1 MKKNVLLIILLI
13 ILILTLGI
21 FVFIKCDFTFPEIPK
36 APQVDESGD
45 ITEDKYAVDIKRED
59 YSARILEAENNEYV
73 TLYIETN
80 IFENEKE
87 VLIKYDNAK
96 YILNTANILL
106 ENVEI
111 SKTGNIN
118 SFKLKISQRTNYNI
132 SFIKKAKENIVEV
145 SDIVVEN
152 IAG

>member
-59 YSARILEAENNEYV
+59 YSARILEVENKEYV

-87 VLIKYDNAK
+87 ILIKYDNAK
-96 YILNTANILL
+96 YILNTDNILL
-106 ENVEI
+106 EDVEI
-111 SKTGNIN
+111 SKT
-118 SFKLKISQRTNYNI
+118 
-132 SFIKKAKENIVEV
+132 
-145 SDIVVEN
+145 
-152 IAG
+152 